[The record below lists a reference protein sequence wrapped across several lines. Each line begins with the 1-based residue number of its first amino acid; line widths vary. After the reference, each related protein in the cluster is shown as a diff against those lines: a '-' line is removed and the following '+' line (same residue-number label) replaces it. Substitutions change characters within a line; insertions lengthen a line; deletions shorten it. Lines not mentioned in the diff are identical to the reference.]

1 MRGYLEPG
9 ERVRLEERP
18 HAAALARP
26 LGRSLLAAIIGAILV
41 LAAPATLGLVGAF
54 LLLVAAL
61 YSLAAVWRWDRTQF
75 VVTSDKLF
83 ITYGIAQRRAAA
95 VRLARV
101 GPVEMHQSVL
111 GRMLG
116 YGTVTAGELE
126 IPYVPDP
133 DKVCSLAG

>member
-9 ERVRLEERP
+9 ERIRFEERP
-18 HAAALARP
+18 HAAALMRP
-26 LGRSLLAAIIGAILV
+26 LGRSFVGAIIGAILV
-41 LAAPATLGLVGAF
+41 LAAPSSLGLIGAF
-54 LLLVAAL
+54 LLGIAAL
-61 YSLAAVWRWDRTQF
+61 SALAAVWRWDRTQF
-75 VVTSDKLF
+75 VVTSEKLF

-101 GPVEMHQSVL
+101 RPVEMKQNVA

-116 YGTVTAGELE
+116 YGTVIAGELE

-133 DKVCSLAG
+133 DKVCSLTG

>member
-9 ERVRLEERP
+9 ERIRFEERP
-18 HAAALARP
+18 HAAALMRP
-26 LGRSLLAAIIGAILV
+26 LGRSFVGAIIGAILV
-41 LAAPATLGLVGAF
+41 LAAPSSLGLIGAF
-54 LLLVAAL
+54 LLGIAAL
-61 YSLAAVWRWDRTQF
+61 SALTSVWRWDRTQF
-75 VVTSDKLF
+75 VVTSEKLF

-101 GPVEMHQSVL
+101 RPVEMKQSVA

-116 YGTVTAGELE
+116 YGTVIAGELE

-133 DKVCSLAG
+133 DKVCSLTG

>member
-9 ERVRLEERP
+9 ERIRFEERP
-18 HAAALARP
+18 HAAALMRP
-26 LGRSLLAAIIGAILV
+26 LGRSFVGAIIGAILV
-41 LAAPATLGLVGAF
+41 LVAPSSLGLIGAF
-54 LLLVAAL
+54 LLGIAAL
-61 YSLAAVWRWDRTQF
+61 SALVAVWRWDRTQL
-75 VVTSDKLF
+75 VVTSEKLF

-101 GPVEMHQSVL
+101 RPVEMKQSVA

-116 YGTVTAGELE
+116 YGTVIAGELE

-133 DKVCSLAG
+133 DKVCSLTG

>member
-9 ERVRLEERP
+9 ERIRFEERQ
-18 HAAALARP
+18 HAAALMRP
-26 LGRSLLAAIIGAILV
+26 LGRSFVGAIIGAILV
-41 LAAPATLGLVGAF
+41 LVAPSSLGLIGAF
-54 LLLVAAL
+54 LLGIAAL
-61 YSLAAVWRWDRTQF
+61 SALVAVWRWDRTQL
-75 VVTSDKLF
+75 VVTSEKLF

-101 GPVEMHQSVL
+101 RPVEMKQSVA

-116 YGTVTAGELE
+116 YGTVIAGELE

-133 DKVCSLAG
+133 DKVCSLTG

>member
-9 ERVRLEERP
+9 ERIRFEERP
-18 HAAALARP
+18 HAAALMRP
-26 LGRSLLAAIIGAILV
+26 LGRSFVGAIIGAILV
-41 LAAPATLGLVGAF
+41 LAAPSSLGLIGAF
-54 LLLVAAL
+54 LLGIAAL
-61 YSLAAVWRWDRTQF
+61 SGLAAVWRWDRTQF
-75 VVTSDKLF
+75 VVTSEKLF

-101 GPVEMHQSVL
+101 RPVEMKQSVA

-116 YGTVTAGELE
+116 YGTVIAGELE

-133 DKVCSLAG
+133 DKVCSLTG